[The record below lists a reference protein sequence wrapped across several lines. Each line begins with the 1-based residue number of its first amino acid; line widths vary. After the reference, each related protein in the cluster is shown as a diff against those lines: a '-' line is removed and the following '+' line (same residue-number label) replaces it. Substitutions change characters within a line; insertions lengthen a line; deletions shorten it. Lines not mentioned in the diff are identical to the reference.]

1 MRSSKLVPLTPVAKK
16 YLGYLLSFVVTLGV
30 GFAPLWGGKVPGFHA
45 ILDVYPKSQQKVI
58 PFASI
63 LMSMTALAVQFFRG
77 FAQPRH
83 LKAFFMV
90 LFVAFIVSVFACYIA
105 YDALVIQIE
114 VPATH
119 GTVAY
124 LVGSKPLPTCE
135 CAKRGLE
142 IRQCIGF
149 AISADPREVAECFSR
164 EEISKRS
171 TILSGL
177 YILVMLLFAALV
189 GLLMLK
195 EAPEVPSLSS
205 SSGGSLRVTPP
216 RRRDS

>member
-1 MRSSKLVPLTPVAKK
+1 MPSSKLVPLTPVAKK
-16 YLGYLLSFVVTLGV
+16 YVGYLLSFAVTLGV
-30 GFAPLWGGKVPGFHA
+30 SFAPLWGGKVPGFHA

-63 LMSMTALAVQFFRG
+63 LMSITAVAVQFFRG
-77 FAQPRH
+77 FARPRH
-83 LKAFFMV
+83 LKGIFIGV
-90 LFVAFIVSVFACYIA
+90 FVAFIVLVFACYIA

-114 VPATH
+114 VPAIH
-119 GTVAY
+119 GTAAY

-149 AISADPREVAECFSR
+149 AINADPDEVAECFSR

-171 TILSGL
+171 MILSVL
-177 YILVMLLFAALV
+177 YMLVMWSFAALV
-189 GLLMLK
+189 GLLILQ
-195 EAPEVPSLSS
+195 EAPKVQPPGPRHSLGSPS
-205 SSGGSLRVTPP
+205 
-216 RRRDS
+216 

>member
-1 MRSSKLVPLTPVAKK
+1 MPASKLVPLTPVAKK
-16 YLGYLLSFVVTLGV
+16 YLWYLLSFAVTLGV

-45 ILDVYPKSQQKVI
+45 ILDVYPKSQQQKVI

-63 LMSMTALAVQFFRG
+63 LMSVTALAVQFFRG
-77 FAQPRH
+77 FAPPRH
-83 LKAFFMV
+83 LKAIFIGV
-90 LFVAFIVSVFACYIA
+90 LVLFIVSVFGCYIA

-114 VPATH
+114 VPAIH
-119 GTVAY
+119 GTAAY

-149 AISADPREVAECFSR
+149 AISADPDEVAQCFSR

-171 TILSGL
+171 MILSVL
-177 YILVMLLFAALV
+177 YMLVMWSFAALV
-189 GLLMLK
+189 GLLILK
-195 EAPEVPSLSS
+195 EAPKVQ
-205 SSGGSLRVTPP
+205 PP
-216 RRRDS
+216 GPRTRRA